1 MKAASYFRLFVIHE
15 LIIPK
20 ELRLKFF
27 LVENLIFWRLNIYCS
42 KLKLRIANLDNQKMI
57 LTAKNRIQD
66 FTSRGWWGND
76 TLSSCL

>member
-27 LVENLIFWRLNIYCS
+27 FDRKFNI
-42 KLKLRIANLDNQKMI
+42 LA
-57 LTAKNRIQD
+57 
-66 FTSRGWWGND
+66 
-76 TLSSCL
+76 TLYLL